1 MASIQNITFDDQ
13 GVNWR
18 IGFSYS
24 EDNGVTVP
32 WTVFEANIPA
42 DLDSI
47 RSDEL
52 EPAMLQLAM
61 AIARGQGHEV

>member
-1 MASIQNITFDDQ
+1 MASIRNIVFEDQ

-18 IGFSYS
+18 VGFDYS
-24 EDNGVTVP
+24 SDNGVTVP
-32 WTVFEANIPA
+32 WTLFEANIPA

-47 RSDEL
+47 RSDEM

-61 AIARGQGHEV
+61 AIARGQGHDV